1 MREAGIARRAG
12 TRFAATL
19 VAWALA
25 AAGTASGDDPPEAV
39 LILESTGDL
48 RPGEDPQGQ
57 PPRFLI
63 LRDGRFFLAGT
74 RAVFAGRLDSR
85 EMKALDKRVAAAR
98 KAAGAGN
105 AGVAFDHTSAR
116 HRLRALRGKPFE
128 ATATGNPTRAP
139 ARLKP
144 LADLVRDLQAFEH
157 PTLAPFAP
165 ESYRLFARSATL
177 PGGCRRWPRPAA
189 PPDAPQVV
197 SAAGF
202 PGWPTG
208 VTPAS
213 VCHAGRRFAVTL
225 RPLLPGEP

>member
-1 MREAGIARRAG
+1 
-12 TRFAATL
+12 
-19 VAWALA
+19 VASALA

-57 PPRFLI
+57 PPRILI
-63 LRDGRFFLAGT
+63 LRDGRFFLSGT
-74 RAVFAGRLDSR
+74 RAVFAGRLDSA
-85 EMKALDKRVAAAR
+85 EMKALDRKVAAAR
-98 KAAGAGN
+98 KVGGSA
-105 AGVAFDHTSAR
+105 VAFDDTLTR

-128 ATATGNPTRAP
+128 VASTGDPARAP

-144 LADLVRDLQAFEH
+144 LADLVRELSAFEH

-165 ESYRLFARSATL
+165 ESYRLFAQPATL
-177 PGGCRRWPRPAA
+177 PGGCRPWPGPGG
-189 PPDAPQVV
+189 PPEAPQVV
-197 SAAGF
+197 PAAAF
-202 PGWPTG
+202 SGWPTG

-213 VCHAGRRFAVTL
+213 VCHAGQRFAVTL